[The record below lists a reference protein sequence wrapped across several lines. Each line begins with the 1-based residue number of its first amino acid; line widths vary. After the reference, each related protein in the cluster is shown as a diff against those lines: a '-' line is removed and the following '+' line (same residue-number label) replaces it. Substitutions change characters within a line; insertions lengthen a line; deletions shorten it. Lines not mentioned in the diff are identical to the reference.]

1 MQNITHKFIFHTLIP
16 PSPSNTHTKHLKLHA
31 YFYYYPPPLFMKWT
45 RYTPLSNHR
54 FYWCVVVL
62 LQTIPTT
69 ANNSSGL
76 NKTGPH
82 THMISAVILQRLLY
96 YNTKEWR
103 AYTLALHTIYNSIIY
118 LIKDIQ
124 L

>member
-1 MQNITHKFIFHTLIP
+1 MHTSITPHP
-16 PSPSNTHTKHLKLHA
+16 PSHYKMDQI
-31 YFYYYPPPLFMKWT
+31 YPPPQSPFLLL
-45 RYTPLSNHR
+45 RCCAVANHS
-54 FYWCVVVL
+54 
-62 LQTIPTT
+62 
-69 ANNSSGL
+69 NSSGL

-82 THMISAVILQRLLY
+82 THIISAVILQRLLY

-124 L
+124 LLTFLFHF

>member
-1 MQNITHKFIFHTLIP
+1 MHTFIT
-16 PSPSNTHTKHLKLHA
+16 
-31 YFYYYPPPLFMKWT
+31 PPLPIIRWT
-45 RYTPLSNHR
+45 RYTPLPNHR
-54 FYWCVVVL
+54 FYCCVVVL
-62 LQTIPTT
+62 LQTIPT

-82 THMISAVILQRLLY
+82 THIISAVILQRLLY

-124 L
+124 LLTFLFHF